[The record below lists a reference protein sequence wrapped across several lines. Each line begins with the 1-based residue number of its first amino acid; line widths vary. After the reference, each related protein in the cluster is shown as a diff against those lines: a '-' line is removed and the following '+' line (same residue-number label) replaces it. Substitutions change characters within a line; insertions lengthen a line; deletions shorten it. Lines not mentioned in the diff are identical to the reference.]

1 MKGSKA
7 NRRRAPLQPLPAME
21 EPFQRVAV
29 DIVGPLRRT
38 KKGNRYILTLMDFA
52 TRYPEAIPLRR
63 IDAET
68 VAEALCTIF
77 TRLGISDQGTQFMS
91 TLMKCVMDLLQ
102 VQQLKTS
109 PYHPETDGMLER
121 FHSTLKHVM
130 QKRGE
135 ASKEW
140 DDFLP
145 YVCFAYRDSVHAAT
159 GYTPFQL
166 LFGRDVRGPLS
177 LLKSQLTGETKGSQ
191 PVVEFLEKM
200 KSRLQH
206 AWEKASENDEQ
217 AKLKS
222 KNYHDKKSCH
232 RQFQP
237 GDQVLVFEPGEDKFE
252 AQWQGPY
259 TVESRINNLV
269 YRIVTPE
276 RRKKLRQYHVNSMK
290 EWKTPPAVMAVTYC
304 REEADEVLGDG
315 PELYPFERGCKESP
329 TLNTQ
334 LSTSQQVQAKALLE
348 EFEDVFS
355 NEPGNTQLA
364 THSINTGDAKPVYN
378 QPRRVPQAWQAKIRE
393 EIHTMLGAEV
403 IEPSTSPWTSPIVL
417 SQEGWE
423 SASVHRLPSAECGH
437 TG

>member
-1 MKGSKA
+1 M
-7 NRRRAPLQPLPAME
+7 
-21 EPFQRVAV
+21 
-29 DIVGPLRRT
+29 
-38 KKGNRYILTLMDFA
+38 
-52 TRYPEAIPLRR
+52 
-63 IDAET
+63 
-68 VAEALCTIF
+68 
-77 TRLGISDQGTQFMS
+77 
-91 TLMKCVMDLLQ
+91 
-102 VQQLKTS
+102 
-109 PYHPETDGMLER
+109 R
-121 FHSTLKHVM
+121 FHSTLKHMM

-206 AWEKASENDEQ
+206 AWEKASENNEQ

-269 YRIVTPE
+269 YHFVAPE

-290 EWKTPPAVMAVTYC
+290 EKTPPAVMAVTYC
-304 REEADEVLGDG
+304 REETDEVLGDG

-334 LSTSQQVQAKALLE
+334 LSTAQQVQAKALLE

-378 QPRRVPQAWQAKIRE
+378 QPCRVPQAWQAKIRE
-393 EIHTMLGAEV
+393 EIHTMLEAEV
-403 IEPSTSPWTSPIVL
+403 IEPSTSPWTSPIVPVHKKDGSL
-417 SQEGWE
+417 RLCIDYRQLNAVTQDDRYQMPRVDEMVERLGKAQFITTLDLAKGYYQVLLKTEDQEKTAFTTPRG
-423 SASVHRLPSAECGH
+423 SFNFDRCPLDSKGRRQHSRD
-437 TG
+437 